1 MADLF
6 EGMGGSYVL
15 DKDGNRVKME
25 GTIDKLDAPAVSET
39 VDLPVA
45 EPVAPKAINSKE
57 V

>member
-25 GTIDKLDAPAVSET
+25 GTIDKLDAPAVSE
-39 VDLPVA
+39 VIDAPVV
-45 EPVAPKAINSKE
+45 EPVAPKTANTKE

>member
-15 DKDGNRVKME
+15 DKDGNRVKVE